1 MSLLEVK
8 EMTGGYTKKPVLK
21 NISFSIESG
30 QMIGLIGLNGAGK
43 STAIKHII
51 GLMEPAS
58 WYH

>member
-43 STAIKHII
+43 VQQ
-51 GLMEPAS
+51 
-58 WYH
+58 